1 MSYLQENLRIIDLL
15 YGVLR
20 PLDTVQPCRLE
31 MAMRNMFR
39 DKKLKVAD
47 WWLAIKGYRASF
59 SRYAT
64 SQQNDFVELSQRQV
78 FGCCQCGTSATRD
91 KLICQVRL
99 FGRGRVISVHAKR
112 SSRGMMVRYLAE
124 RGVENLQGI
133 QSFDD
138 EGYEFVEKASD
149 ETTFVFD

>member
-1 MSYLQENLRIIDLL
+1 VNE
-15 YGVLR
+15 
-20 PLDTVQPCRLE
+20 
-31 MAMRNMFR
+31 
-39 DKKLKVAD
+39 KKT
-47 WWLAIKGYRASF
+47 SF
-59 SRYAT
+59 SRLAT
-64 SQQNDFVELSQRQV
+64 SQQKDFVELSQRQV

-91 KLICQVRL
+91 KLICHVRL

-112 SSRGMMVRYLAE
+112 SRGIMVRYLAK
-124 RGVENLQGI
+124 RGVETLQGI